1 MRHTVAWSGGGG
13 GNAICRA
20 WALVSSVQS
29 VVFAMSLRKV
39 TAMGNER
46 VCHGFKILIILD
58 DNICNLGT
66 YL

>member
-1 MRHTVAWSGGGG
+1 MRHWSGGGG

-46 VCHGFKILIILD
+46 VCHGFKIFNNVLLD
-58 DNICNLGT
+58 DNICNLVT